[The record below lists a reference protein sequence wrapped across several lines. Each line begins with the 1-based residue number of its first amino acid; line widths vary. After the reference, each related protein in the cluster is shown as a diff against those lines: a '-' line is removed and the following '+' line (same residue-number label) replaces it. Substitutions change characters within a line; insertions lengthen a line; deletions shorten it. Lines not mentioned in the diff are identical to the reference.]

1 MSRLVKI
8 KEKHSTYH
16 LGDPWDRGIG
26 EDDIDWLV
34 EQVEK
39 FQEVQSWFWWLKRRT
54 HDGKTPKSVM
64 AIFLQGI
71 SKIFD
76 D

>member
-1 MSRLVKI
+1 MLSNE
-8 KEKHSTYH
+8 EKAKRYDE
-16 LGDPWDRGIG
+16 L
-26 EDDIDWLV
+26 
-34 EQVEK
+34 
-39 FQEVQSWFWWLKRRT
+39 QSWFWWLKRRT

-76 D
+76 DYKEEGHEK